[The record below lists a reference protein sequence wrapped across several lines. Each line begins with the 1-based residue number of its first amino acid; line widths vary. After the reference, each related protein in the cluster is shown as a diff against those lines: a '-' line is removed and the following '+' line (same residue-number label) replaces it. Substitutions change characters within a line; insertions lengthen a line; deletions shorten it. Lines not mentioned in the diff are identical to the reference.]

1 MNGFLGEILL
11 SLGVDKRR
19 YEVGDA
25 PKYIVQ
31 AGIPGSRVFWTS
43 FKNGVATGEHNADYS
58 QVVGANGTAELSGG
72 AWTDSDVGNWEKQAL
87 VIAPD
92 GSDQLVQTFF
102 SVVPKTTTATPTPAP
117 VGSGSSLFSGETDI
131 FGTTIPLPPIVVY
144 GGGGFLAYQ
153 LFTSFFGKKR

>member
-11 SLGVDKRR
+11 SLGTDKRR

-31 AGIPGSRVFWTS
+31 AGIPGSQVFWTS
-43 FKNGVATGEHNADYS
+43 FKNGVATGEHNADYG

-87 VIAPD
+87 VVTPD
-92 GSDQLVQTFF
+92 GSSQQLVQTFF
-102 SVVPKTTTATPTPAP
+102 SVAPKATTTTPSPATDNTP
-117 VGSGSSLFSGETDI
+117 GLFSGETDL
-131 FGTTIPLPPIVVY
+131 FGYTIPLPPVVVY
-144 GGGGFLAYQ
+144 GGGGYLAYQ

>member
-31 AGIPGSRVFWTS
+31 AGIPGSKVLWTS
-43 FKNGVATGEHNADYS
+43 FKNGAATGEFNADYG
-58 QVVGANGTAELSGG
+58 QVIGANGTAELTGG
-72 AWTDSDVGNWEKQAL
+72 AWTEADQGQWEKQAL

-92 GSDQLVQTFF
+92 GSQQLVQTFF
-102 SVVPKTTTATPTPAP
+102 SVSPKTTAAATPTTPST
-117 VGSGSSLFSGETDI
+117 VGSFWENPLFSIGDFDVT
-131 FGTTIPLPPIVVY
+131 PPIAIAAGIGLY
-144 GGGGFLAYQ
+144 F
-153 LFTSFFGKKR
+153 FTKKR